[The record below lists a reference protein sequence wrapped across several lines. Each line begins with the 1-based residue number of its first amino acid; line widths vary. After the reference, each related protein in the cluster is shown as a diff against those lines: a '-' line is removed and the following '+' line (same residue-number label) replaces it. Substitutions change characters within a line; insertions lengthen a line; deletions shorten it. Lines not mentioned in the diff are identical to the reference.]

1 MIVSCATVP
10 LDVSAAGFNDIP
22 PQFLVLWVLGMIFI
36 FVIAP
41 AIRNSTDSDDKEQD
55 QDQKRSE
62 ERSQSREQESA
73 RKAALVK
80 SVQSREQESAR
91 KAAAAKSER
100 DQAQALSE
108 VKERSAA
115 AVGAPSSLAFTV
127 NNGALNLF
135 WRSDNGHPMPRKD
148 FVIEITK
155 PGGPSWPRLNG
166 AVKRSVDRSP
176 SAIPLT
182 EFERGATYMVRVR
195 DNRHS
200 KSSPWS
206 SALTITLP

>member
-1 MIVSCATVP
+1 MVASFAAVP
-10 LDVSAAGFNDIP
+10 FGMLAAGFNDIP
-22 PQFLVLWVLGMIFI
+22 PQFLVLWVFGMIFI

-41 AIRNSTDSDDKEQD
+41 AIRKGVKSDDQDQEQD
-55 QDQKRSE
+55 QTRSE
-62 ERSQSREQESA
+62 ERRQSREQESA
-73 RKAALVK
+73 R
-80 SVQSREQESAR
+80 R
-91 KAAAAKSER
+91 AAAAKSER
-100 DQAQALSE
+100 DQAQALSA
-108 VKERSAA
+108 VKERSAV

-127 NNGALNLF
+127 NNGSLNLF

-155 PGGPSWPRLNG
+155 SGGPRWPRLNG

-176 SAIPLT
+176 SAIPLP

-206 SALTITLP
+206 SALTITVP